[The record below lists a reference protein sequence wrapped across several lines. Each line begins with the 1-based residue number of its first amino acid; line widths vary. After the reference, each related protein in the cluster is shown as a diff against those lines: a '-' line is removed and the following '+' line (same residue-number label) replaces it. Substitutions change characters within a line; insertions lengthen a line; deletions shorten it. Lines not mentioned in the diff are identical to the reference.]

1 MRSDPPPRASVPP
14 GNTRFPGRRAWRT
27 QLGYTDAMSTA
38 AFMALALTR
47 PSLVGAVAPSSRH
60 LARAMNAQVGTADAL
75 IELGAGTGAVTEA
88 LHRAAPARPLLA
100 VELQPDLAAG
110 LQRRLP
116 TIEMACAPAH
126 EVLAARRALAPAA
139 TVVVSSLPF
148 RSLPQPLRRETVD
161 ALLGFLAEHPA
172 RRLVQYTYQ
181 PRAPFELPQDS
192 ALRWRLREVVWRN
205 LPPAGVWVLA
215 AAHPA

>member
-1 MRSDPPPRASVPP
+1 
-14 GNTRFPGRRAWRT
+14 
-27 QLGYTDAMSTA
+27 
-38 AFMALALTR
+38 
-47 PSLVGAVAPSSRH
+47 
-60 LARAMNAQVGTADAL
+60 
-75 IELGAGTGAVTEA
+75 
-88 LHRAAPARPLLA
+88 
-100 VELQPDLAAG
+100 
-110 LQRRLP
+110 
-116 TIEMACAPAH
+116 
-126 EVLAARRALAPAA
+126 
-139 TVVVSSLPF
+139 VVVSSLPF